1 MAGAPDIFQFLDYR
15 EFLSSYY
22 AFRKEES
29 DHFSL
34 RSFGRM
40 IDIDASYLAKIMNG
54 LRHIAPRSVQ
64 TVAEYLKL
72 DTQQYDY
79 FEMLVQFNKSRTE
92 KQQREL
98 FQKLLV
104 LRKQFSKNIEEYQ
117 FSFYQKWYNV
127 ALRNLLEFYHFHK
140 DDPIQELAQQF
151 TPPITTKQAQESLDL
166 LVKLDL
172 IRLDLANRYILTD
185 TAITTGESWSSL
197 AVNDFQRETI
207 RLCSDAITNYP
218 REERDVS
225 TVTMNITETEFAM
238 VRNMIKELR
247 SSVIG
252 LANSVETPD
261 RVYQLNIQMIPLS
274 KKTTYGGKQ

>member
-40 IDIDASYLAKIMNG
+40 IDVDASYLAKIMNG
-54 LRHIAPRSVQ
+54 SRHIAPRSVQ
-64 TVAEYLKL
+64 TMAEYLKF
-72 DTQQYDY
+72 DTQQNDY
-79 FEMLVQFNKSRTE
+79 FEQLVLFNKSRTE

-98 FQKLLV
+98 FQRLLV
-104 LRKQFSKNIEEYQ
+104 LRKQFSKNIEECQ
-117 FSFYQKWYNV
+117 FSFYQNWYNV